1 MFLIK
6 KRLFQTKSGAISK
19 KETNNL
25 ELSFFL
31 PIFATSYNNKMT
43 TDHMHQLALMK
54 MKFIEQ
60 IVSEHSL
67 DTLREWFSMY
77 EEARYVASL
86 NSDEEELKE
95 FRNQFEESIRNGFV
109 RKRNN
114 NVEP

>member
-1 MFLIK
+1 
-6 KRLFQTKSGAISK
+6 
-19 KETNNL
+19 
-25 ELSFFL
+25 
-31 PIFATSYNNKMT
+31 
-43 TDHMHQLALMK
+43 MHQLALMK